1 MVVYQHS
8 LKGPEN
14 VKGIIHIDKIA
25 SHALLSR
32 DYLENFQ
39 EF

>member
-1 MVVYQHS
+1 MVYQHS
-8 LKGPEN
+8 LKGQEN
-14 VKGIIHIDKIA
+14 VQGIIHIDKIA